1 MLLGIQLIGIIFGI
15 FMVYLTFLNYKQN
28 KFSAKEWVVWCFLWI
43 GFFVIILFPGILN
56 PLLEVL
62 NLYRAMDFY
71 ISIGFIFF
79 IIIIFYTYSIVR
91 SLQQKVEVLTRE
103 MAFLTVKRKN
113 KKKR

>member
-1 MLLGIQLIGIIFGI
+1 MVLGIQLIGIIFGT

-28 KFSAKEWVVWCFLWI
+28 KFSAKEWAVWCFLWI
-43 GFFVIILFPGILN
+43 TFFIIILFPSILN

-79 IIIIFYTYSIVR
+79 IIIIFYTYSIAK
-91 SLQQKVEVLTRE
+91 SLQQKVEMLTRE
-103 MAFLTVKRKN
+103 MAFLTIKKR